1 MVVVSGNTGSA
12 PLIGSKVIQDRVYD
26 GFVWSEKGPRIYDSM
41 PNQTQTASEADRTSD
56 GMKKSAFRITN
67 KETHG
72 WLNLWENLVDSRDLG
87 KDFHD
92 CPLEAQLK
100 GFTNSLMIEKFTL
113 RVPISRLVLLLSL
126 AGIVYTIWY

>member
-72 WLNLWENLVDSRDLG
+72 WLNL
-87 KDFHD
+87 
-92 CPLEAQLK
+92 
-100 GFTNSLMIEKFTL
+100 
-113 RVPISRLVLLLSL
+113 
-126 AGIVYTIWY
+126 